1 MMTPML
7 TISLLMMR
15 TLMITLVMIVLMMT
29 PMLTDTSVMMG
40 TVHVGAKNKRLHSCA
55 DEGVKEGR
63 AGRREMSGTVN

>member
-29 PMLTDTSVMMG
+29 PMLTITSVMMR
-40 TVHVGAKNKRLHSCA
+40 TVHVGAKNKRLHSWA

>member
-1 MMTPML
+1 ML

-15 TLMITLVMIVLMMT
+15 TLMITLVMT
-29 PMLTDTSVMMG
+29 PMLTITSVMMR